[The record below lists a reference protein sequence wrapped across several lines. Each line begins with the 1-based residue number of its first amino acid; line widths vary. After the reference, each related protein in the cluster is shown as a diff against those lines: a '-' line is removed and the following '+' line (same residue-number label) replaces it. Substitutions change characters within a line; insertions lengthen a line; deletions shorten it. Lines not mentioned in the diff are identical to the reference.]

1 MIKDAYGSEE
11 DPDANQY
18 AYEDFAK
25 RDEEVNISVR
35 QQMIDTLLKDAKLY
49 EIEPITNCINQF
61 DSQAS
66 CDVVD
71 ENLKRL
77 NKIYPIQKSV
87 WPHILNKR
95 SVVLVGNT
103 DYYPHLV
110 YLPPICDM
118 IKVMLFV
125 QN

>member
-1 MIKDAYGSEE
+1 MIKDGYPTEE
-11 DPDANQY
+11 DESNNRTKEQLV
-18 AYEDFAK
+18 K
-25 RDEEVNISVR
+25 RDEEVNVSIP
-35 QQMIDTLLKDAKLY
+35 QQMIETLLKNAELYAK
-49 EIEPITNCINQF
+49 EPITNGIDAPGTTVACKMAN
-61 DSQAS
+61 
-66 CDVVD
+66 
-71 ENLKRL
+71 ETLTRL
-77 NKIYPIQKSV
+77 SKVYPIQKSV